1 MKEIN
6 IQIYPKLTAMLSLKG
21 ENFNLLKSG
30 FYFSKIY
37 LLKIRYCRFKS
48 FFFLK
53 IIVSEGRKGVYFYI
67 ETYGEIFLNELVR
80 DAVTYVEASLGSVNS
95 SLFK

>member
-1 MKEIN
+1 MVFIFQKYIF
-6 IQIYPKLTAMLSLKG
+6 S
-21 ENFNLLKSG
+21 KSG
-30 FYFSKIY
+30 IVDSS
-37 LLKIRYCRFKS
+37 L
-48 FFFLK
+48 FFFKK